1 MLRIGSHFYKYV
13 RFEIRILLVNKTLEE
28 LKRLGK
34 HQLETQLDMLEI
46 LLDLPTTEKKDFEI
60 WYRSH
65 PYYKGIFEVVDIV
78 RRGTEEPNGQA
89 KEQRNYGDRA
99 T

>member
-1 MLRIGSHFYKYV
+1 MV
-13 RFEIRILLVNKTLEE
+13 LVNKTLEE

-46 LLDLPTTEKKDFEI
+46 LLSLPTAEKNDFEN

-78 RRGTEEPNGQA
+78 RRGAEEPNGQA
-89 KEQRNYGDRA
+89 KEHRNHGDGA

>member
-1 MLRIGSHFYKYV
+1 
-13 RFEIRILLVNKTLEE
+13 LLENKTLEE

-34 HQLETQLDMLEI
+34 QQLETQLDMLEI
-46 LLDLPTTEKKDFEI
+46 LLSLPTTEKKDFEF

-65 PYYKGIFEVVDIV
+65 PYYKGIFEIVDIV
-78 RRGTEEPNGQA
+78 RRGAEQPNEQA
-89 KEQRNYGDRA
+89 KEHRNHGDGV

>member
-1 MLRIGSHFYKYV
+1 ML
-13 RFEIRILLVNKTLEE
+13 ENKTLEE

-34 HQLETQLDMLEI
+34 QQLETKLDMLEI
-46 LLDLPTTEKKDFEI
+46 LLDLPTAEKKDFEI

-65 PYYKGIFEVVDIV
+65 PYYKGISEVVDIV
-78 RRGTEEPNGQA
+78 RRGAEEPNGQA
-89 KEQRNYGDRA
+89 KRERNHGERA

>member
-1 MLRIGSHFYKYV
+1 
-13 RFEIRILLVNKTLEE
+13 LLEHKTLEE

-34 HQLETQLDMLEI
+34 QQLEIKLDMLEI
-46 LLDLPTTEKKDFEI
+46 LLSLPTIDKKEFEN

-65 PYYKGIFEVVDIV
+65 PYYKGISEVVDIV
-78 RRGTEEPNGQA
+78 RRGAEEPNGQA
-89 KEQRNYGDRA
+89 KKERNHGKRA

>member
-1 MLRIGSHFYKYV
+1 
-13 RFEIRILLVNKTLEE
+13 LLENKTLEA

-34 HQLETQLDMLEI
+34 QQLETKLDMLEI
-46 LLDLPTTEKKDFEI
+46 LLSLPTTEKKYFEN

-65 PYYKGIFEVVDIV
+65 PYYKSISEVVDIV
-78 RRGTEEPNGQA
+78 RRGAEKPNGKA
-89 KEQRNYGDRA
+89 EKECDHGERA